1 MEGGEETRRVATT
14 TATDRPFFQTFIT
27 CWVPVLLYI
36 TAILVLSAQPGLRPP
51 AGLQLSDKFYH
62 FVEYGGLG
70 LLLVRALRATMR
82 VRLPVVASMA
92 AIAVGLAMGISDEL
106 FQRMIPGRESS
117 AWDVL
122 ADVTGVVMAQI
133 AYLFAAR
140 E

>member
-1 MEGGEETRRVATT
+1 MEGERRLAGVAT
-14 TATDRPFFQTFIT
+14 TATDRTFFQTFIT

-51 AGLQLSDKFYH
+51 EGLHLSDKFYH

-70 LLLVRALRATMR
+70 LLLVRALRATLR
-82 VRLPVVASMA
+82 VRLPIVASLV
-92 AIAVGLAMGISDEL
+92 AIAIGIALGISDEL

-133 AYLFAAR
+133 AYLLAAR